1 MSQTGVWGTGSR
13 SNARKKVSF
22 LGRAM
27 EKFWQGKN
35 GIIAPHA
42 KDNPN
47 TSQGYVNNKRN
58 T

>member
-27 EKFWQGKN
+27 EKFWQGEN

-42 KDNPN
+42 KYNSN
-47 TSQGYVNNKRN
+47 TSQGYVNNK
-58 T
+58 